1 MALWMLQ
8 DQLLEFKEMLK
19 VHSLD
24 CQCFGQVKG
33 FALYIAAT
41 QLSQNCKISTN
52 ANTHFPTCNLS
63 VINFNENI
71 IPC

>member
-24 CQCFGQVKG
+24 CQCFGQVKRIC
-33 FALYIAAT
+33 LVYR
-41 QLSQNCKISTN
+41 S
-52 ANTHFPTCNLS
+52 NTAFL
-63 VINFNENI
+63 EL
-71 IPC
+71 